1 MMYIATFFNH
11 YNAVKFSR
19 ELREAGIE
27 HDVMPVPRKLSSSC
41 GSCVRFSTEGD
52 PLRFVDDGVEK
63 IVEVQEAHTLWYMNA
78 KNRHWLPQLAQEKP
92 GETPAFLIVSTKM
105 IDIL

>member
-1 MMYIATFFNH
+1 MYIATFFNH

-63 IVEVQEAHTLWYMNA
+63 IVEVQEAHTYAVVYDA

-92 GETPAFLIVSTKM
+92 GKPRLFLLSLQK
-105 IDIL
+105 

>member
-11 YNAVKFSR
+11 YNAAKFSR

-63 IVEVQEAHTLWYMNA
+63 IVEVQEAHTYA
-78 KNRHWLPQLAQEKP
+78 VVYEC
-92 GETPAFLIVSTKM
+92 EE
-105 IDIL
+105 